1 MIHKTVLSGLDL
13 DRWVDLAFSLDGE
26 KEAAAE
32 QMEAEHE
39 RPYRALYEALEAG
52 KISAFS
58 FWQGANMRIVAHS
71 TRPDVLIQASLFWDV
86 DGDLEPVSHAD
97 INNFEDLREII
108 PQSEAEARWI
118 PAA

>member
-1 MIHKTVLSGLDL
+1 MHKAVLAGLDL

-32 QMEAEHE
+32 LMEAEHE

-58 FWQGANMRIVAHS
+58 FRQGANVRIVARS
-71 TRPDVLIQASLFWDV
+71 TRPGVLIQASLFWDRG
-86 DGDLEPVSHAD
+86 GDLEPVSHAD
-97 INNFEDLREII
+97 VNSFEDLREII
-108 PQSEAEARWI
+108 PQPEADACWI

>member
-1 MIHKTVLSGLDL
+1 MHKSVLAGLDL
-13 DRWVDLAFSLDGE
+13 DRWVDLAFSLDDE
-26 KEAAAE
+26 KEAAAARMVE
-32 QMEAEHE
+32 EHE

-58 FWQGANMRIVAHS
+58 FRQGVNVRIVARS
-71 TRPDVLIQASLFWDV
+71 TRPGVMFQASLFWDV
-86 DGDLEPVSHAD
+86 NGNLEPVSHAD
-97 INNFEDLREII
+97 INNFEDLREVI

>member
-1 MIHKTVLSGLDL
+1 MHKAVLAGLDL

-32 QMEAEHE
+32 LMEAEHE

-58 FWQGANMRIVAHS
+58 FRQGANVRIVARS
-71 TRPDVLIQASLFWDV
+71 TRPGVLLQASLFWDRG
-86 DGDLEPVSHAD
+86 GDLEPVSHAD
-97 INNFEDLREII
+97 VNSFEDLREII
-108 PQSEAEARWI
+108 PQPEADACWI

>member
-1 MIHKTVLSGLDL
+1 MNKAVLPALDL
-13 DRWVDLAFSLDGE
+13 DLWVDLAFSLNGE

-58 FWQGANMRIVAHS
+58 FRQGANVRLW
-71 TRPDVLIQASLFWDV
+71 RVLR
-86 DGDLEPVSHAD
+86 GPTC
-97 INNFEDLREII
+97 
-108 PQSEAEARWI
+108 
-118 PAA
+118 

>member
-1 MIHKTVLSGLDL
+1 MHKAVLAGLDL

-26 KEAAAE
+26 KEVVAK

-39 RPYRALYEALEAG
+39 RPYRVLYEALEAG

-58 FWQGANMRIVAHS
+58 FRQGANMWIVARS
-71 TRPDVLIQASLFWDV
+71 TRPNVMFQASLFWDV
-86 DGDLEPVSHAD
+86 NGNLEPVSHAD
-97 INNFEDLREII
+97 INNFEDLREVI